1 MGRARLG
8 GDSAMMELAGLALL
22 VIWQALHAYRD
33 RVKLKLL
40 DKEIELLKRRQDQWE
55 RGIYIR

>member
-1 MGRARLG
+1 
-8 GDSAMMELAGLALL
+8 MMELAGLALL